1 MSKRTDQSQ
10 QATQVAHA
18 EHAAQAV
25 QAQRFPLATWSQV
38 RREVGAEIKSVPGA
52 GRRALVAVLALAVG
66 AWLTVQVPQQLGR
79 IVDFVRDD
87 AAATSFLGVST
98 TGGNGLWL
106 LSAVLVAVAIGGA
119 VFNAVGFYMLSTISE
134 RVIANLRETMVGTA
148 LGLPLHRVEEAG
160 TGDLVS
166 RSTDDVAEVS
176 SAVTETLPI
185 LATSIF
191 TIFATALALATVDP
205 RMLVIVLVALP
216 VYWLG
221 ARRYLKVAPER
232 YAAERAAMAERARRV
247 LEAIRGRKTVRAF
260 SMERQMHDSIYGSSY
275 SVVTL
280 GMRARQA
287 MFNLQIWIAVGEFIT
302 VGGAVSLGFHLVRAD
317 LVTVGA
323 VTGAALMMIRLR
335 GPIMQLM
342 RVMDVVQSAYASLAR
357 IVGVT
362 LDPPQPTPDSG
373 ATVARG
379 AVELR
384 DVSFSYGEGQAAVN
398 DVSFTIAPGETVAL
412 VGASGAGKS
421 TVAALMMGLRVPD
434 SGAVTLDGMPVHKL
448 SDVERSTRLAMVSQ
462 EVHTF
467 SGTLRDDLTLAKE
480 GATDAEL
487 IDVLGRVGADW
498 FVHLPHGL
506 DTEVGAMGVSLDAVE
521 AQQLALARVLLMDPA
536 VVVMDEATAEA
547 GSANAGT
554 LESAAEE
561 VTTGRSA
568 LMVAHRLDQAAKA
581 DRVMVMELG
590 RIVESGSHEELV
602 ARGGIYTQLWS
613 AWSSGR

>member
-1 MSKRTDQSQ
+1 MLKQARKQHDSAQ
-10 QATQVAHA
+10 QN
-18 EHAAQAV
+18 V
-25 QAQRFPLATWSQV
+25 QQGDGGRFPLASWAQV
-38 RREVGAEIKSVPGA
+38 RREVGAQIASVPGA
-52 GRRALVAVLALAVG
+52 GRRSLLAVAALALG
-66 AWLTVQVPQQLGR
+66 AWLTVQVPHQLGR
-79 IVDFVRDD
+79 IVDFVRE
-87 AAATSFLGVST
+87 SGPGEGSGLGA
-98 TGGNGLWL
+98 

-185 LATSIF
+185 LATSVF
-191 TIFATALALATVDP
+191 TIIATALALATVDP

-216 VYWLG
+216 VYWVG
-221 ARRYLKVAPER
+221 ARRYLRVAPGR

-247 LEAIRGRKTVRAF
+247 LEAIRGRRTVRAF
-260 SMERQMHDSIYGSSY
+260 SMEKRMHDSIYSSSY

-280 GMRARQA
+280 GMKARQS
-287 MFNLQIWIAVGEFIT
+287 MFNLQVWIGVGEFIT
-302 VGGAVSLGFHLVRAD
+302 VGGAVFLGFHLVRAD

-362 LDPPQPTPDSG
+362 LDPPQPIPDAG
-373 ATVARG
+373 APAARG
-379 AVELR
+379 AVELQH
-384 DVSFSYGEGQAAVN
+384 VSFTYGEGQAAVS
-398 DVSFTIAPGETVAL
+398 DVTFSIAPGETVAL

-421 TVAALMMGLRVPD
+421 TVAALMMGLRVPHAG
-434 SGAVTLDGMPVHKL
+434 SVALDGVPVHSL
-448 SDVERSTRLAMVSQ
+448 SDAERATRLAMVSQ
-462 EVHTF
+462 DVHTF
-467 SGTLRDDLTLAKE
+467 SGTLREDLTLARE
-480 GATDAEL
+480 GASDEEL
-487 IDVLGRVGADW
+487 IHVLERVGADW
-498 FVHLPHGL
+498 FARLPHGL
-506 DTEVGAMGVSLDAVE
+506 DTEVGAMGVTLDAME

-547 GSANAGT
+547 GSANAGK
-554 LESAAEE
+554 LEVAAEE
-561 VTTGRSA
+561 VTAGRSA

-581 DRVMVMELG
+581 DRVMVMESG
-590 RIVESGSHEELV
+590 RIVESGAHEDLV
-602 ARGGIYTQLWS
+602 SRGGMYTQLWE
-613 AWSSGR
+613 AWSRGR

>member
-87 AAATSFLGVST
+87 ATAASFLGVST

-260 SMERQMHDSIYGSSY
+260 SMERQMHDSIYSSSY

-280 GMRARQA
+280 GMRARQS

-302 VGGAVSLGFHLVRAD
+302 VGGAVFLGFHLVRAD

-561 VTTGRSA
+561 VTAGRSA

-613 AWSSGR
+613 AWSRGR